1 MGVQTEGGAKDQ
13 NCREKGKGG
22 VKNRR
27 SVVLGWGKGRERV
40 GSRSVEISK
49 PGLGKSGGSEIHINI
64 NLIGSNQNSLVLGVA
79 DSKDGSKCGSMERS
93 IVLRK
98 EANFIDNGKKPPG
111 GAENNSRRST
121 DARSLFSNAYKNMRD
136 VIAPRDP
143 TPREKHIQSLKKK
156 TGRRTLGLIRPGT
169 SQPHQTSGSTISI
182 PKTILNRHTMQA
194 SIRGFNVSTDGSV
207 IQPRLT
213 QTMHSSYDKTGL
225 KTVQSSLYKIL
236 KHTRTNVD
244 FHNPKFGKN
253 STEPTRETT
262 IRSIANPTCKET
274 KRSYSR
280 TDLNPNPNFR
290 KTYNRPRIGND
301 IIDQSSQRLN
311 RFDLQPYKESSPKPQ
326 KCQTRKPEVLVE
338 KNEIGQNL
346 NTKSPL
352 EVMFGIGIGND
363 EEFGSSGIE
372 SPLGK
377 GLQSGGEGREFGRI
391 VGISLLGKSLEKKIT
406 ENFCP
411 VGSRRLEVLTGKGFG
426 ESPVSRGNGRSGV
439 LGRNKAGLGDG
450 SRSR

>member
-64 NLIGSNQNSLVLGVA
+64 NLIDSNQNSLVLGVA

-98 EANFIDNGKKPPG
+98 ESNFIDNGKKSPG
-111 GAENNSRRST
+111 DVENNSRRST
-121 DARSLFSNAYKNMRD
+121 DGRGLFSNAYKNMRD

-156 TGRRTLGLIRPGT
+156 TGRRTLGLVRPGT

-207 IQPRLT
+207 IQPHLT
-213 QTMHSSYDKTGL
+213 QTMHSSHDKTGF

-244 FHNPKFGKN
+244 FHNPRFCKN
-253 STEPTRETT
+253 SISQTRDTT
-262 IRSIANPTCKET
+262 IRSITNPNSTET
-274 KRSYSR
+274 KKPYYR
-280 TDLNPNPNFR
+280 TDLNSNQNFR
-290 KTYNRPRIGND
+290 SLEQAGTQQGND
-301 IIDQSSQRLN
+301 TIDQSSKHLTL
-311 RFDLQPYKESSPKPQ
+311 FHSKPYNESPLKPQ
-326 KCQTRKPEVLVE
+326 RCQTGKPEVWME
-338 KNEIGQNL
+338 KNEDFG
-346 NTKSPL
+346 S
-352 EVMFGIGIGND
+352 FGID
-363 EEFGSSGIE
+363 

-377 GLQSGGEGREFGRI
+377 GLGSGGEGRAFGGI
-391 VGISLLGKSLEKKIT
+391 DGISFLGKSLEKRIT

-411 VGSRRLEVLTGKGFG
+411 VGSGRLEVLAGKGFG
-426 ESPVSRGNGRSGV
+426 ECSVSRGNGRSGV
-439 LGRNKAGLGDG
+439 LGRG
-450 SRSR
+450 